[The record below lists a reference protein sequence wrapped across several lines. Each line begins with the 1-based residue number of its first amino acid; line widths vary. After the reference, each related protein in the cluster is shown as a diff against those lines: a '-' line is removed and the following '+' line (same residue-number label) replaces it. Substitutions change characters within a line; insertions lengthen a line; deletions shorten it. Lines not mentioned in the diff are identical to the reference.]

1 MSVMALERVMA
12 GMTGKEA
19 AMKIGVTE
27 HTISKWRTGKVQ
39 PDQAALHELARRT
52 KNAPAE
58 LDALHYMTAGMFEP
72 YNPGDYMD
80 HPIVHMEVAAKEDAD
95 EDKHREGMA
104 LILGKRREKATE
116 TEVERVRRY
125 NIELAQEIQAKFQQ
139 LAAICAWLGDSLT
152 DTMRKARQ

>member
-19 AMKIGVTE
+19 AAVVGVTE
-27 HTISKWRTGKVQ
+27 QTWSKWRTGKVQ
-39 PDQAALHELARRT
+39 PDHAAVHELARRK

-58 LDALHYMTAGMFEP
+58 KDALHHMTIGVFEA
-72 YNPGDYMD
+72 YDSGDYED

-116 TEVERVRRY
+116 CEIERVRRY
-125 NIELAQEIQAKFQQ
+125 NRELAQEIQAKFQQ
-139 LAAICAWLGDSLT
+139 LAANCAWLGDSLT
-152 DTMRKARQ
+152 DTMRKARC